1 MNEISFSYERM
12 GTKTRF
18 KKEVKGNSEMA
29 WYWISFFVV
38 ISSNCNCCFKDH
50 SSNSLGSLWQTWQQT
65 SDAARENGEQKKLH
79 TRPLSFF
86 RSPFFGAAP
95 QLTERLKEAKQW
107 DEFIIVRTWPVNQN
121 FYLKL
126 LTVHD
131 FNLRIQTMMLKTK
144 QAQNH
149 EKFQFMQNRVKE
161 FFADFAM
168 SCYFYWVNGIP

>member
-38 ISSNCNCCFKDH
+38 ISSNCNCYFKDH
-50 SSNSLGSLWQTWQQT
+50 SSNGLGSLWQNWQQT
-65 SDAARENGEQKKLH
+65 SNAARENGQQKKLH
-79 TRPLSFF
+79 PRPLSFF
-86 RSPFFGAAP
+86 RSPFFGATP
-95 QLTERLKEAKQW
+95 QLTERLKEATQW

-121 FYLKL
+121 FHLKL

-131 FNLRIQTMMLKTK
+131 FNLRIQIIQWCLKLNK
-144 QAQNH
+144 RKLMKN
-149 EKFQFMQNRVKE
+149 FN
-161 FFADFAM
+161 
-168 SCYFYWVNGIP
+168 SCKTESKHFLPISLCHTIFTE